1 MNPPP
6 SILPLYPSLPP
17 FLPSPRADGVSGG
30 HLSRTEFDVL
40 ACAYRT
46 AATAATSAGIE
57 LHSHLTSDLGA
68 ELPLHLS
75 LSRPNVLATAQR
87 EGFVELLEERV
98 EKARI
103 TPYRPFLPPSLPP
116 RPRSD
121 AAIGST

>member
-1 MNPPP
+1 M
-6 SILPLYPSLPP
+6 
-17 FLPSPRADGVSGG
+17 
-30 HLSRTEFDVL
+30 L
-40 ACAYRT
+40 ACAFRT
-46 AATAATSAGIE
+46 AAAAATSAGIE

-103 TPYRPFLPPSLPP
+103 APYGPLAPSLPP
-116 RPRSD
+116 NSVL
-121 AAIGST
+121 TQQ